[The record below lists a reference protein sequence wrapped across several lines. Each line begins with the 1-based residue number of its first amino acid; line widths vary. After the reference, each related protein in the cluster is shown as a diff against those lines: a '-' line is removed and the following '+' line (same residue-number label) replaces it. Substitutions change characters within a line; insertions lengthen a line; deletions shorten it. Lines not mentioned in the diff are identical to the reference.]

1 MAGFY
6 VRIRG
11 RVQGP
16 YQPSQVRVLVQKGQ
30 LGRFHEISSDNV
42 TWNKVADYPELLT
55 APARGRRRVV
65 TAAKHI
71 IVRMVVGGVCALGR
85 IVNRRPLRLNSAAGI
100 DSDPGPAGGYFYGLQ
115 GVKHGP
121 VSRQQLRQLYLTM
134 QLAPAT
140 PVWREGLAEWLT
152 LATLPE
158 FVGLGANPSAIP
170 QQQHQP
176 GYIANSP
183 ATENANSQLI
193 SSLLASRIWV
203 LFIVIFGYVSLVLHT
218 VVVVINLAGISRL
231 GSPIFVPFL
240 LYVLLAMPVLICA
253 IACHLFWWDL
263 SSLNAHK
270 TEGNLIKATRS
281 SARCWRIFGSIA
293 VVGLLLIV
301 LGFLF
306 FLAALLDLATMPS
319 RFF

>member
-55 APARGRRRVV
+55 APAPVEAERPPVDDSTQSANASHDYPHDDVLRRSYDSSS
-65 TAAKHI
+65 A
-71 IVRMVVGGVCALGR
+71 
-85 IVNRRPLRLNSAAGI
+85 SAAGI
-100 DSDPGPAGGYFYGLQ
+100 DSDPEPAGGYFYGLQ